1 MNTSIQSMF
10 TGAKL
15 YAIIAVV
22 CVASVVGI
30 ALGLES
36 SVHFAKPGYI
46 PPGVTAPAKGPCL
59 SFEYNC
65 HDTVKHPSSYYDS
78 GAYLDQPAP

>member
-1 MNTSIQSMF
+1 MNTSGQSMF

-15 YAIIAVV
+15 YAIIAAV
-22 CVASVVGI
+22 CVVSTIGI
-30 ALGLES
+30 GLGLES

-46 PPGVTAPAKGPCL
+46 PPGVTAPAKGPCY

-65 HDTVKHPSSYYDS
+65 HYTATHPSSYYDS
-78 GAYLDQPAP
+78 GAYLDSPAP

>member
-1 MNTSIQSMF
+1 MNTSDQSMF

-22 CVASVVGI
+22 CVVSTIGI
-30 ALGLES
+30 GLGLES
-36 SVHFAKPGYI
+36 SAHFAKWGYI
-46 PPGVTAPAKGPCL
+46 PPGVTAPPNGSCY

-65 HDTVKHPSSYYDS
+65 HNTVKHPSSY
-78 GAYLDQPAP
+78 L

>member
-1 MNTSIQSMF
+1 MHISSQSMF

-15 YAIIAVV
+15 YAIIVGV
-22 CVASVVGI
+22 CVSSEIGI
-30 ALGLES
+30 ALGMDS
-36 SVHFAKPGYI
+36 SAHFAKPGYI
-46 PPGVTAPAKGPCL
+46 PPPVTAPAKGPCY

-65 HDTVKHPSSYYDS
+65 HNVVKHPASYYAT